1 MPYFS
6 IQSASWS
13 VVLAAIMLPGCLAPD
28 VWQLADQG
36 PGNIEGVGGDGFTGP
51 RLENPMVI
59 PIQDRELVW
68 GQLVDTLDDYFR
80 ISREERVRLVGTVL
94 TEGRIDTAPVPAATS
109 LEPWRQD
116 SIPGYHNRHAT
127 YQSIRQRA
135 VVRVIPVAG
144 GFKID
149 VAVYRELEDVD
160 RPEFA
165 TVGGATLRHDGSLT
179 RPDKQREDRPDRL
192 GWIPIGRNPALEQAI
207 LFQLQERM
215 AAPPEPMPTVAP

>member
-1 MPYFS
+1 MTRFAL
-6 IQSASWS
+6 QSASWC
-13 VVLAAIMLPGCLAPD
+13 VATVAILLPGCLAPA

-36 PGNIEGVGGDGFTGP
+36 PGNIEGLGGDGLTGP

-59 PIQDRELVW
+59 LTQDRELLW

-80 ISREERVRLVGTVL
+80 IAREERVRQVGTVL
-94 TEGRIDTAPVPAATS
+94 TEGRIETAPEPAATAF
-109 LEPWRQD
+109 EPWRRD
-116 SIPGYHNRHAT
+116 SIPGFHNRYAT
-127 YQSIRQRA
+127 FQSIRQRA
-135 VVRVIPVAG
+135 IVRVIPVTD

-149 VAVYRELEDVD
+149 VAVYRDLEDLD

-179 RPDKQREDRPDRL
+179 RPGRERENRPDRL

-215 AAPPEPMPTVAP
+215 AAASVPMPTVAP